1 MPDPTN
7 NDLTP
12 PVQAPAGNPPPG
24 PQRIPPTPPPAG
36 PQRVP
41 AAPKPVRVRG
51 RGRGRGRK
59 VWAALA
65 AGVVLVA
72 IVTGVGV
79 YLNHRAANTPEAKIR
94 ASIGTFVQAVEQG
107 DLPTLRSST
116 CGSLAEFYRT
126 VPESEFAD
134 VHQLAIE
141 QQSIPVVTSID
152 AVQITE
158 GAAIAQVTA
167 HTPANP
173 AEQSPRTFNLLLEGD
188 SWKICDPE

>member
-12 PVQAPAGNPPPG
+12 PVQVPAGN
-24 PQRIPPTPPPAG
+24 PPAG
-36 PQRVP
+36 PQRILPPTSPQAGPQRV
-41 AAPKPVRVRG
+41 ASAPKPGRRRG
-51 RGRGRGRK
+51 RGRN

-65 AGVVLVA
+65 AGSVLVA
-72 IVTGVGV
+72 VAAGLGV
-79 YLNHRAANTPEAKIR
+79 YFKHRAANTPEAKIR
-94 ASIGTFVQAVEQG
+94 ASVDRFVQAIEQG
-107 DLPTLRSST
+107 NLSTLRSST

-134 VHQLAIE
+134 VHRLAVE

-152 AVQITE
+152 AVQITD
-158 GAAIAQVTA
+158 GTAIAQVTA

-173 AEQSPRTFNLLLEGD
+173 AEQSPRTFNLSFEGD
-188 SWKICDPE
+188 SWKICDPG